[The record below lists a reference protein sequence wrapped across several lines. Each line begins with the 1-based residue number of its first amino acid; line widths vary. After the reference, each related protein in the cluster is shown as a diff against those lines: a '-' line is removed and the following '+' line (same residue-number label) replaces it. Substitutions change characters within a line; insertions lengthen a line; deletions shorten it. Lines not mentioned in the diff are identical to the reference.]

1 LRQSFGDQGSRLGS
15 IAAEMGTQMVRRLT
29 VINAPTG
36 EDAEAAARPPWSWVV
51 IGGVL
56 VLIFFLPASLAG
68 LWLGARL
75 SQQFG
80 ENENGARLAGALPQ
94 IVAFALASWSAGALV
109 GRFGGATRPRH
120 GLAAGALGASFAVVP
135 SLLGRVPASVA
146 VALGGGLVLIGLG
159 SLLGW
164 VGARYGIRRR
174 P

>member
-1 LRQSFGDQGSRLGS
+1 
-15 IAAEMGTQMVRRLT
+15 MVRRLT

-36 EDAEAAARPPWSWVV
+36 EDAEAAARPAWSWVL

-56 VLIFFLPASLAG
+56 VVIFFLPASLAG

-75 SQQFG
+75 SGHFA
-80 ENENGARLAGALPQ
+80 ENEAAARLAGAVPQ
-94 IVAFALASWSAGALV
+94 IAAFALASWCGGALV
-109 GRFGGATRPRH
+109 GRFGGSTRPRH
-120 GLAAGALGASFAVVP
+120 GLTAGALGASFAFVP
-135 SLLGRVPASVA
+135 SLLGRVPSSVA